1 PAEVRI
7 AYDHGEV
14 DLHARITV
22 RMPSVR
28 VAVQASDEED
38 EHRRGAGPSMGSG
51 SAGEY
56 ERVETTVGRVLL
68 YEIVPPVVPFAE
80 VNRTM
85 KKKELGN
92 LIDLTYR
99 RAGNKATVIFA
110 DRLKDVGFDFAT
122 RAGISISIK
131 DMTIPPQ
138 KAQLLEKAQKE
149 VSEIQRQ
156 YNNGVITDGERYN
169 KVVDIWAEVQDQIG
183 SAVLKGLS
191 TQAYGKDKQGKEVV
205 GASFNPI
212 FIMADSGARGS
223 EQQIRQLAGLR
234 GLMAKPSGEIIETP
248 ITA

>member
-92 LIDLTYR
+92 LIDVVYR

-110 DRLKDVGFDFAT
+110 DKLKDVGFEFAT

-131 DMTIPPQ
+131 DMVIPAK
-138 KAQLLEKAQKE
+138 KAQLLEDAQKQ
-149 VSEIQRQ
+149 VGDIQKQ

-169 KVVDIWAEVQDQIG
+169 KVVDIWAEVQDNIG
-183 SAVLKGLS
+183 SAVLSGLKS
-191 TQAYGKDKQGKEVV
+191 EVFGRNKEGKEVR
-205 GASFNPI
+205 GDSFNPI
-212 FIMADSGARGS
+212 FIMADSGA
-223 EQQIRQLAGLR
+223 
-234 GLMAKPSGEIIETP
+234 
-248 ITA
+248 